1 MATKSSTR
9 KRAPRRSSDQIR
21 ELLLEAGAA
30 LFESQ
35 GYHATTTQQLVD
47 RAGVDAPTLY
57 RHFESKA
64 DLFEATMLGPLQEF
78 LGNHADYWS
87 ARPLGEVDPADLMRR
102 YATGLV
108 NMLHA
113 HRDQMRTLIAASRE
127 DGDLGRIARRVS
139 EQFTDGL
146 VAMRDIL
153 VAEGE
158 THDYP
163 GLNAPDAT
171 IAASTGMI
179 LSVVLFD
186 DWVFPR
192 GRQPSRAKVID
203 EVTAMVLYGVTR
215 RPPTAG
221 VG

>member
-1 MATKSSTR
+1 MRAMATNSSTR
-9 KRAPRRSSDQIR
+9 RRAPRRSSGEIR
-21 ELLLEAGAA
+21 ELLLQAATA
-30 LFESQ
+30 LFEAQ
-35 GYHATTTQQLVD
+35 GYHATTTQQIVE

-57 RHFESKA
+57 RHFDSKA
-64 DLFEATMLGPLQEF
+64 DLFQATMLGPLQEF
-78 LGNHADYWS
+78 LANHAAYWS

-113 HRDQMRTLIAASRE
+113 HRDAMRTLIAASRG
-127 DGDLGRIARRVS
+127 DDDLGRIARRVS
-139 EQFTDGL
+139 EQFTSGL
-146 VAMRDIL
+146 VAMRDIV

-158 THDYP
+158 IHRYP

-179 LSVVLFD
+179 LSIVLFD

-192 GRQPSRAKVID
+192 GRRPSRAKVID

-215 RPPTAG
+215 RPAG
-221 VG
+221 

>member
-1 MATKSSTR
+1 MATKATTR
-9 KRAPRRSSDQIR
+9 PRARRRSSDEIR
-21 ELLLEAGAA
+21 ELLLQAGTA
-30 LFESQ
+30 LFEAQ
-35 GYHATTTQQLVD
+35 GYNATTTQQIVD

-64 DLFEATMLGPLQEF
+64 DLFEATMLGPLQQF
-78 LGNHADYWS
+78 LASHAAYWS
-87 ARPLGEVDPADLMRR
+87 ERPLGEVDPADLMRR

-108 NMLHA
+108 NMLHE
-113 HRDQMRTLIAASRE
+113 HRDQMRTLVAASRE

-146 VAMRDIL
+146 IAMREIV
-153 VAEGE
+153 VAEGGI
-158 THDYP
+158 HNYP

-179 LSVVLFD
+179 LSIVLFD

-192 GRQPSRAKVID
+192 GRRPSRAKVID
-203 EVTAMVLYGVTR
+203 EITAMVLYGVTR
-215 RPPTAG
+215 RPA
-221 VG
+221 